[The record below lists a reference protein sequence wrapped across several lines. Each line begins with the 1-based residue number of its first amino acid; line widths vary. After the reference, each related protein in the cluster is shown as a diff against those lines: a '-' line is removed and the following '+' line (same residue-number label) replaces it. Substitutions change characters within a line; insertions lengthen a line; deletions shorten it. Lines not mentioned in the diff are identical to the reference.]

1 MLEKK
6 EEEQSCPGHL
16 TWAIAQD
23 PHLEKKK
30 KKLKNK

>member
-6 EEEQSCPGHL
+6 EEQSCPGHL

-23 PHLEKKK
+23 PHLGKKK
-30 KKLKNK
+30 KTKK